1 MIRRRE
7 FIRLFGGAAAAW
19 PPLARAQQADRV
31 PRIGVLLAHSSET
44 DRQGEESLTAF
55 RDTLQRLGLTDGRD
69 VRIDAR
75 WGAGVSDRIR
85 SYAEELV
92 RSTPSVIVVSTD
104 PAAAELHRLTS
115 TIPIVFTQVADP
127 LGGGLVAS
135 IARPGG
141 NITGF
146 QTSEPTI
153 GSKWLGLLKE
163 AAPNMRRAAVVFGSD
178 SKGNLAFLHSVEEI
192 ASSLEVQVTTFDIH
206 GGVEM
211 EHAIGTFA
219 SQPNGGLVVLPYQ
232 KTVANR
238 GSIILLAAR
247 YRLPAIYPYRY
258 FAAEG
263 GLMSYGPDRTSL
275 IGQWRGAATYV
286 ERILKGEKPS
296 NLPVQAP
303 TKYELVINLKTA
315 KALGLNIPPGLPLLA
330 DEVIE

>member
-1 MIRRRE
+1 MRRRN
-7 FIRLFGGAAAAW
+7 FLSVLGGTAAW
-19 PPLARAQQADRV
+19 PLAVRAQQADRV
-31 PRIGVLLAHSSET
+31 PRIGVLLAHASET
-44 DRQGEESLTAF
+44 DRQGEDSLTAF
-55 RDTLQRLGLTDGRD
+55 RDTLQRLGLSDGRH
-69 VRIDAR
+69 VRIDVR
-75 WGAGVSDRIR
+75 WGASIPDRIR

-104 PAAAELHRLTS
+104 PAAAEMHKLTT

-127 LGGGLVAS
+127 LGGGLVAT

-141 NITGF
+141 NVTGF
-146 QTSEPTI
+146 QTSETTI
-153 GSKWLGLLKE
+153 GGKWLGLLKE
-163 AAPNMRRAAVVFGSD
+163 AAPDMRRAAVVFGSD
-178 SKGNLAFLHSVEEI
+178 STGNLAFLHSVKEA
-192 ASSLEVQVTTFDIH
+192 ASAL
-206 GGVEM
+206 GVEITGLDM
-211 EHAIGTFA
+211 RGPTELEQEAGTFA
-219 SQPNGGLVVLPYQ
+219 NQPNGGLVVLPYQ

-247 YRLPAIYPYRY
+247 YRLPAVYPYRY

-263 GLMSYGPDRTSL
+263 GLMSYGPDRASL

-286 ERILKGEKPS
+286 DRILRGEKPS

-315 KALGLNIPPGLPLLA
+315 KALSLNIPPGFPLLA